1 MYTNRVFGMG
11 KFVLFNKL
19 SSLQGVLIRG
29 VTAVAIQITSIRQ
42 WCAVNSISVAAAC
55 IYSIYTGNTVR
66 LH

>member
-29 VTAVAIQITSIRQ
+29 VSAVAIQITSIRQ
-42 WCAVNSISVAAAC
+42 WKVCVQ
-55 IYSIYTGNTVR
+55 
-66 LH
+66 